1 MNKTE
6 TAISMLK
13 NSHEMIEGA
22 LSLQKSAMNEL
33 NQEFTEPGEDIT
45 DHLPTLDE
53 AIKLREENKKLK
65 EENEKLNSYGQE
77 QHDHY
82 ENEILNL
89 KEELKKRTK
98 LSKDEFWELLKMN
111 QEKDT
116 RISELEV
123 KVDELKEELEVE
135 CATNVDQKCEDL
147 QKEIVELKKQIP
159 KKPRKCFSYND
170 KQVLKGLVDRC
181 DITMPD
187 PSLTELSGEEYR
199 LLTRLLK

>member
-1 MNKTE
+1 
-6 TAISMLK
+6 
-13 NSHEMIEGA
+13 
-22 LSLQKSAMNEL
+22 
-33 NQEFTEPGEDIT
+33 
-45 DHLPTLDE
+45 
-53 AIKLREENKKLK
+53 
-65 EENEKLNSYGQE
+65 
-77 QHDHY
+77 
-82 ENEILNL
+82 
-89 KEELKKRTK
+89 
-98 LSKDEFWELLKMN
+98 MN

-170 KQVLKGLVDRC
+170 KRVLKGLVDRC

-187 PSLTELSGEEYR
+187 PAITEFTGEEYK